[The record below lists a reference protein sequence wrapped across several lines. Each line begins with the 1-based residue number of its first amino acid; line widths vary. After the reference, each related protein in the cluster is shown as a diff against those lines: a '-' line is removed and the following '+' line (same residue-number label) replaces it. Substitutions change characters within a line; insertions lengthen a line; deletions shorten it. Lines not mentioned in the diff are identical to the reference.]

1 MQKKRSRGVYFVL
14 IIMLFSL
21 IIFTGLPL
29 VGSIVKETKILA
41 SQKAENQTRISSQ
54 EDTRLEAEAR
64 GYQKVLER
72 EPNNETAL
80 RELLS
85 IRLQQQNILDAI
97 APLETLAAIHPEVTK
112 YSILLGQTKQY
123 VADYEGAASAYRNV
137 LANSPLNTMAL
148 GGLVNLFL
156 TQNLP
161 ERAIA
166 LLQNTLTQAQTANEQ
181 TDQDLDLSS
190 IQLLLG
196 EIYAEEEQYDKAIAI
211 YDQVAASDESD
222 FRPILAKALLLE
234 KQGDMETASPLL
246 ETAYELAPPEYRDQI
261 KNNLPSPLSTV
272 ELEGVD

>member
-29 VGSIVKETKILA
+29 VGSIVQETKILA
-41 SQKAENQTRISSQ
+41 SQKAEQETRISSQ
-54 EDTRLEAEAR
+54 ENTRLEAEAR

-72 EPNNETAL
+72 EPHNETAL
-80 RELLS
+80 RELLN
-85 IRLQQQNILDAI
+85 IRLQQQDLLGAI
-97 APLETLAAIHPEVTK
+97 APLETLAAIHPEITK

-123 VADYEGAASAYRNV
+123 AADYEGAASAYRDV
-137 LANSPLNTMAL
+137 LANSPLNIMAL

-156 TQNLP
+156 NQNLP

-166 LLQNTLTQAQTANEQ
+166 LLQNTLTQAQAANEQ
-181 TDQDLDLSS
+181 ADQNLDLSS

-196 EIYAEEEQYDKAIAI
+196 EIYTEEEQYSEAIAI

-234 KQGDMETASPLL
+234 KQGDMAAAKPLL
-246 ETAYELAPPEYRDQI
+246 ENAYELAPPDYKDQI
-261 KNNLPSPLSTV
+261 KNNLPSSSST
-272 ELEGVD
+272 DKQ